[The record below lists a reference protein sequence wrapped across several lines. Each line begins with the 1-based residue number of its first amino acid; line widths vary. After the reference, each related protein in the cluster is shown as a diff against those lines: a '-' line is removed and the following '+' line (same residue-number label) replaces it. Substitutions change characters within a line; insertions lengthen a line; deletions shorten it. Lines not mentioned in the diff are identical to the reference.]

1 MEHDLGIYNLP
12 KSWQLTFLGEL
23 LDRTGGS
30 VQTGPFGSQLH
41 ASDYVDNGIPSV
53 MPKNISVEKIDSSD
67 IARVSQEDIKRLA
80 KYQLAEGDIVYSR
93 RGDVEKCAL
102 VGVREN
108 GWLCGTGCLRVRLGE
123 VCEIS
128 PVFLHAY
135 LSSPAIREWIS
146 RNAIGATMPNLNT
159 TILRDVPLLIPD
171 QKTIK
176 MIESCWENINKRL
189 ILSESQ
195 NQTLEQMAQALFK
208 SWFVDFDPVVD
219 NALAAGNPIPDE
231 LAYRVEVRKKAHAL
245 ADFQPLPEHIRNL
258 FPNEFEQTGEPTIGI
273 DGWVPSGWDIRVV
286 YDLGVFINGAAYKK
300 FEPNKEKKGI
310 PIIKIAELKNG
321 LTDNTGYSEVQ
332 MPEKY
337 LLKDKDILFSWSGNP
352 DTSIDTFV
360 WTLGEAWLNQHIF
373 KVEPRTICN
382 YEYLLSL
389 LKYLKPVFSAIAR
402 DKQTTGLGHVTVK
415 DLKGIKVALPSEKLL
430 ESFAGQA
437 GSIFERSY
445 LNLKQSTELSVLR
458 DYLLPKLIS
467 GEIQLDSSTES
478 SINQEAELQG
488 V

>member
-1 MEHDLGIYNLP
+1 MEHDLAIYNLP
-12 KSWQLTFLGEL
+12 ESWQLTFLGEL

-41 ASDYVDNGIPSV
+41 ASDYVDTGIPSV

-159 TILRDVPLLIPD
+159 SILRDVPLLIPD
-171 QKTIK
+171 QETIK

-189 ILSESQ
+189 VLSESQ

-231 LAYRVEVRKKAHAL
+231 LAHRVEVRKKAHAL
-245 ADFQPLPEHIRNL
+245 PDFKPLPEHIRNL
-258 FPNEFEQTGEPTIGI
+258 FPNELERTGESTVGI
-273 DGWVPSGWDIRVV
+273 DGWVPKGWGKTSFESLIKLIGGGTPKTSVEEYWNGKIPWFSVV
-286 YDLGVFINGAAYKK
+286 DAPKDSDVFVLDTEKHISQLGVDNSSTKILRKGTTVISARGTVGKCALVG
-300 FEPNKEKKGI
+300 EPMAMNQSCYGI
-310 PIIKIAELKNG
+310 EGKTGIA
-321 LTDNTGYSEVQ
+321 
-332 MPEKY
+332 
-337 LLKDKDILFSWSGNP
+337 
-352 DTSIDTFV
+352 DTFIYFLTRYQV
-360 WTLGEAWLNQHIF
+360 SDLQKRGHGSVFNTITRETFKTINLAFSGEELTLAFESLVKPYLDRILLNNRQVLELI
-373 KVEPRTICN
+373 RT
-382 YEYLLSL
+382 
-389 LKYLKPVFSAIAR
+389 R
-402 DKQTTGLGHVTVK
+402 DV
-415 DLKGIKVALPSEKLL
+415 
-430 ESFAGQA
+430 
-437 GSIFERSY
+437 
-445 LNLKQSTELSVLR
+445 
-458 DYLLPKLIS
+458 LLPKLIS
-467 GEIQLDSSTES
+467 GEIKIDKEV
-478 SINQEAELQG
+478 A
-488 V
+488 